1 MKPKKKS
8 LEFESTNLE
17 KLEDKSIEYDLEVLL
32 FYELLRENMKEM
44 EAEEK

>member
-8 LEFESTNLE
+8 LEFESTNPE

-32 FYELLRENMKEM
+32 FYELLREVMKER

>member
-1 MKPKKKS
+1 MEPRKKS

-32 FYELLRENMKEM
+32 FYELLRENMKEK
-44 EAEEK
+44 EAEER